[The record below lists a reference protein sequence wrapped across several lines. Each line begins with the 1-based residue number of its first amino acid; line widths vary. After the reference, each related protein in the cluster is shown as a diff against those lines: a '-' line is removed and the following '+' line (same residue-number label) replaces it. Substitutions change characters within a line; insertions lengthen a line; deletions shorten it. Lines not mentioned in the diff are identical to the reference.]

1 MIYFDLV
8 ESEGPTGKGG
18 GSGVKARDRGVAL
31 LNILATA
38 AYSVSTTRHSMTN
51 HMTQ

>member
-18 GSGVKARDRGVAL
+18 AAAGEWPL

-38 AYSVSTTRHSMTN
+38 AYSVSTTRHSKTN